1 MPLPHVFDTVD
12 PYTLVH
18 WTVMD
23 LPDTVMEKLP
33 FRNDVRWSDSK
44 TDLNVCTSAQP
55 GIRTACKLDRDGP
68 ECFYIRDV
76 TAVV

>member
-23 LPDTVMEKLP
+23 FPDTVMERLS

-44 TDLNVCTSAQP
+44 TDLMHFSATRYP
-55 GIRTACKLDRDGP
+55 NR
-68 ECFYIRDV
+68 
-76 TAVV
+76 